1 MKLESLIGEPWA
13 DYGLV
18 DSGHGRKLERYGPYR
33 FIRPEPQA
41 MWAPASPD
49 WDAHAEF
56 VPGSDEDGGGR
67 WQFDKPVPRD
77 GWPLAWD
84 QVRFTAQNTPFRHL
98 GFFPDMAPVWSWMR
112 EQLVQDGAS
121 PLPHPSTQRQDD
133 VGGRVG
139 ERAGADPRFECLN
152 LFGYTGVGTL
162 ALASAGTRMVH
173 VDASKKS
180 VEAAR
185 GNAAL
190 SGMTDLPVRWLVED
204 ATKFVAREVRRN
216 RRYDGILLD
225 PPKWGRGPNG
235 EVWKLEDHLPAL
247 IADCRQLLDENSR
260 FLFLTVYAVR
270 MSALAIGE
278 LLRQTMADL
287 GGTVDCGELG
297 VREET
302 RGLTLP
308 TAIFARWRR

>member
-1 MKLESLIGEPWA
+1 MKLETLIGEPWA
-13 DYGLV
+13 DYGLI
-18 DSGHGRKLERYGPYR
+18 DSGHGKKLERYGRFR

-49 WDAHAEF
+49 WQAQGEF

-67 WQFDKPVPRD
+67 WEFAEPVPRE
-77 GWPLAWD
+77 GWTLKWNE
-84 QVRFTAQNTPFRHL
+84 VSYTAQTTPFRHL

-112 EQLVQDGAS
+112 ERVAGLDS
-121 PLPHPSTQRQDD
+121 P
-133 VGGRVG
+133 
-139 ERAGADPRFECLN
+139 ECMN

-162 ALASAGTRMVH
+162 AMATKGVRMVH

-180 VEAAR
+180 VEAAKA
-185 GNAAL
+185 NAKL
-190 SGMTDLPVRWLVED
+190 SGMADAPIRWMTDD
-204 ATKFVAREVRRN
+204 AAKFVAREVRRG

-225 PPKWGRGPNG
+225 PPKYGRGPEG
-235 EVWKLEDHLPAL
+235 EVWRLEEDLPKL
-247 IADCRQLLDENSR
+247 IADCRKLLDENSR

-278 LLRQTMADL
+278 LLNQVFADL
-287 GGTVDCGELG
+287 TGKVEVGELG
-297 VREET
+297 VREEA

-308 TAIFARWRR
+308 TAIWARWSR